1 MFRRRIYRSLLF
13 ALISSFQHTAS
24 GGQLVCVE
32 MTGQALSQGMSAA
45 WTGMSAGKTLL
56 STLVQ
61 LRSYPHGL
69 KGERVFKMA
78 R

>member
-1 MFRRRIYRSLLF
+1 
-13 ALISSFQHTAS
+13 
-24 GGQLVCVE
+24 
-32 MTGQALSQGMSAA
+32 MTGQAVSQGMSAA

-69 KGERVFKMA
+69 KGERVYYL
-78 R
+78 RWLRLRIRIRLRLRRW